1 MQALYIPCTV
11 HGHARDFASEVA
23 LFAAR
28 QMVFS
33 FFTPFKIGSDTCS
46 HWRSS
51 VHSLAKGV
59 IKSGGRKGI
68 KGDGRF
74 DRLARGEV

>member
-1 MQALYIPCTV
+1 MQALYIPCAV

-28 QMVFS
+28 QMVF

-46 HWRSS
+46 HWESS
-51 VHSLAKGV
+51 VHLLAKGV
-59 IKSGGRKGI
+59 IRSGGRKEI

-74 DRLARGEV
+74 NRLVRGEV